1 MSETGKSL
9 GQFITKK
16 LNSFRKNNRYMSLN
30 REEAE
35 KEAQYE
41 LRFGIGNL
49 PHLGDPTYEEKTGRY
64 IFPIKYTK
72 PDIPSDT
79 NKELKFYE
87 TQTIGKLIV
96 ESDGTVTRTSNEDL
110 NENIREIDKAVENGE
125 LESK

>member
-1 MSETGKSL
+1 
-9 GQFITKK
+9 
-16 LNSFRKNNRYMSLN
+16 MSLT

-49 PHLGDPTYEEKTGRY
+49 PHLGEPTYEEETGRY